1 MHISAALDAHP
12 ERAKLAETEAT
23 EASYCHESDLDSDTG
38 RRVCRCATKTRVCR
52 SRATVID
59 HVRLR
64 CPQHSRFLVGIRF
77 AGGCVAGAGCDLR
90 PIGSRAVHDRRRS
103 LACGANGGCRA
114 VGRRLVRHRALRSS
128 LTTGTPATSAPGLSL
143 PLLNPAS
150 GLGGTLDRRSAQV
163 GDGADPA
170 ADHCTPA
177 ARAHAAHRS
186 APATSAPGLGSPLP
200 HLHWDWARRRH
211 IQC

>member
-1 MHISAALDAHP
+1 MIEQDSTVHISAVLDEPLSAHP
-12 ERAKLAETEAT
+12 ERAKLAETEGT
-23 EASYCHESDLDSDTG
+23 DASYCHESDLDSDTG

-103 LACGANGGCRA
+103 LASGANGGCCA
-114 VGRRLVRHRALRSS
+114 VGRRLVRHRALPSS
-128 LTTGTPATSAPGLSL
+128 LKTDTLATSAQEEACPCQPRIGTRWHIGSKFRT
-143 PLLNPAS
+143 
-150 GLGGTLDRRSAQV
+150 GG
-163 GDGADPA
+163 
-170 ADHCTPA
+170 
-177 ARAHAAHRS
+177 
-186 APATSAPGLGSPLP
+186 
-200 HLHWDWARRRH
+200 
-211 IQC
+211 